1 VEEACPYLWVPNSF
15 SPNDDGLNDVFKP
28 QAQKVSD
35 YQLTIYNRW
44 GEVVFQAGKVSKGWN
59 GWYRG
64 EKAPTG
70 TYAYVITY
78 RTVIDGVKRV
88 KTKSGTMQLVR

>member
-1 VEEACPYLWVPNSF
+1 VPNSF